1 MNENEQEW
9 TKEEKFVRFVMDR
22 IHKDNGFRAKLSRA
36 NNESTEYQSWEI
48 LAPWCSLD
56 KDWERLPY
64 GLIGASLAKA
74 RLEKD
79 GFLGIGEAIAKCYE
93 DGNQSDQAK
102 AKLRRLIA
110 CKTVAEACR
119 ILRPLFSLIE
129 SKVAP
134 LKYSQL
140 LHELLH
146 FNPDWTPAKWAQNFY
161 GRASTEGDLA

>member
-1 MNENEQEW
+1 MNESEQEW

-74 RLEKD
+74 RLAKD
-79 GFLGIGEAIAKCYE
+79 GFLGIGEAIAKCYD

-102 AKLRRLIA
+102 AKLRRLLA
-110 CKTVAEACR
+110 CKTVAEVCR

-129 SKVAP
+129 SKGAP
-134 LKYSQL
+134 LKHSQL

-161 GRASTEGDLA
+161 GRATTEGEVA